1 MYTYEAENSMDVF
14 NGDLTEFLLGYGI
27 SIEHIDKM
35 KTKFWKTA
43 EVFIIII
50 LL

>member
-1 MYTYEAENSMDVF
+1 MYTFESKNCMDVF

-27 SIEHIDKM
+27 SIEHIDKNE
-35 KTKFWKTA
+35 KQNFGKQQKY
-43 EVFIIII
+43 